1 MPKGGARQ
9 GSGRPLGAI
18 AKVTAKPARKRP
30 RPGELPHEWLL
41 RVMRNEEIDGEK
53 PVLAQRIDAAKAAAP
68 YFAPR
73 LAQSQVDLGP
83 TNAEMQA
90 EVRAFN
96 EAEGK
101 YRFVGGYPIPVEPK
115 KGR

>member
-9 GSGRPLGAI
+9 GAGRPPGAI
-18 AKVTAKPARKRP
+18 AKVTAKARQEAAKS
-30 RPGELPHEWLL
+30 GELPHEWLL
-41 RVMRNEEIDGEK
+41 RVMRNDEIDGEK

-73 LAQSQVDLGP
+73 LAQSQIDLGP
-83 TNAEMQA
+83 TPAETLD
-90 EVRAFN
+90 EVRAAI
-96 EAEGK
+96 EADGK
-101 YRFVGGYPIPVEPK
+101 FRFVGGYPIPVEPK